1 MIEATEVEREEGTVE
16 SMFALDVQVVTDV
29 RVGDVAAGC
38 NTDDGCGHTCAS
50 ACASEF

>member
-1 MIEATEVEREEGTVE
+1 MYESSTVEDEEGAVE
-16 SMFALDVQVVTDV
+16 SMFVLDVQIVTDV
-29 RVGDVAAGC
+29 RVGDVAAAC